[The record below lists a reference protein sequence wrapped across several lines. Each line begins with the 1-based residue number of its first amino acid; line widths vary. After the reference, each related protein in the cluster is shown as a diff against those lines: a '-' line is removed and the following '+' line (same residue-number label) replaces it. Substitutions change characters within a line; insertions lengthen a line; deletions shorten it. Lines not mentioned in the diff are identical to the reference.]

1 MLLQIEVNVSVVIAF
16 RFIIDGR
23 INQAE
28 SFPYR
33 SHQVGRLLDSP
44 VLVECPIQAIAC
56 RFIILD
62 LPVAFCQCAVCSCRL
77 VNVSI
82 FRKDIECALRKIAC
96 QKFQRHLFYIEIL
109 ESRQIVFYQEITLFR
124 ILDMFADRLQCVCLP
139 VGIRGIATCHEIEA
153 NEHIKFSLTDFLWG
167 AMSNGATRS
176 HIIKIVEILCR
187 ILFQFIRVKICQRIE
202 HRLV

>member
-1 MLLQIEVNVSVVIAF
+1 MSALLLQVEVNIAVVIAF
-16 RFIIDGR
+16 RLVIDGG

-28 SFPYR
+28 SFSDR
-33 SHQVGRLLDSP
+33 SHQVGRLLDGS
-44 VLVECPIQAIAC
+44 VLVECPIQTIAC

-82 FRKDIECALRKIAC
+82 FRKDIECALRKVSC

-109 ESRQIVFYQEITLFR
+109 ESRQIVFYQEIALFR
-124 ILDMFADRLQCVCLP
+124 ILNMFADRLQCVCLP
-139 VGIRGIATCHEIEA
+139 VWIRIAATCQKVEA
-153 NEHIKFSLTDFLWG
+153 NEHIKFRLTDFLWG
-167 AMSNGATRS
+167 AMSDGATSS

-187 ILFQFIRVKICQRIE
+187 ILFHFIRVKIC
-202 HRLV
+202 